1 MPSEEETIIVGGG
14 KKQQNRTAEPLAVKT
29 TVAPQGLESLK
40 TMLKKYTTYVWL
52 AVAGLPQLYT
62 SILLLGPIPERFQT
76 ALWSLAVAGLFLSWI
91 RQRKLDC

>member
-1 MPSEEETIIVGGG
+1 MPSEEETIIIGGGGG
-14 KKQQNRTAEPLAVKT
+14 KKATAPMKT

-40 TMLKKYTTYVWL
+40 TMLKKYTTWVWL

-76 ALWSLAVAGLFLSWI
+76 ALWATAVVGLLLSWV
-91 RQRKLDC
+91 RQRKPAEG